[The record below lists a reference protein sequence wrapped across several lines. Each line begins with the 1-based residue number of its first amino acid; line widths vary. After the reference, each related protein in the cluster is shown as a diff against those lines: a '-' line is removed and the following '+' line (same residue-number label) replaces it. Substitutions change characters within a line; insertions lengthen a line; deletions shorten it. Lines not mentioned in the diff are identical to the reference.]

1 MAYETE
7 ETFCILLENGNV
19 VQRCVRVRERMV
31 TTYDSAQVP
40 LEEFRKRHPNVKIR
54 NYSEDV
60 EINLAKVPV
69 VRLPEVLADV
79 KDPDL
84 IKKWQSEDE
93 RSTALQH
100 YIKRLEELGDDSGDD
115 GSAG

>member
-1 MAYETE
+1 MATETE
-7 ETFCILLENGNV
+7 ETYCILLENGNV
-19 VQRCVRVRERMV
+19 VQRCVRVRERLV
-31 TTYDSAQVP
+31 ETYDSAQKP
-40 LEEFRKRHPNVKIR
+40 LEEFRKAYPNVKIR
-54 NYSEDV
+54 NFSEDLEV
-60 EINLAKVPV
+60 NLKKVPV

-79 KDPDL
+79 SDRDL